1 MVFSSDLFLLYF
13 LPAFL
18 IIYFILGQK
27 LKNIFALIA
36 SIFFY
41 SWGAPD
47 FIFIVLG
54 SITID
59 FYLVK
64 IMNNSSGKR
73 KQLLL
78 GASIVLNIGMLL
90 YFKYANFFVEN
101 VNDVLA
107 SIGMKAISW
116 TYIVLPIG
124 ISFFT
129 FQKMTYSVD
138 VYRRVYHP
146 LRKITD
152 YALYILMFPQL
163 IAGPIVRFNE
173 IADQIEDRRNKE
185 NNNNRLTGFFRFTIG
200 LAKKVLIANVL
211 GEQVDLIFGTDGLHF
226 STTTAWLGIIAYAF
240 QIYYDFSGYSDM
252 AIGIGRMM
260 GFSFPENFNNPYI
273 SQSITE
279 FWRRW
284 HITLG
289 RWMRDYLYIPLGGNR
304 VSGKRLYFNL
314 WVVFLISGLW
324 HGAAWNF
331 VIWGAFHGLFLVAD
345 KLFLLDFYKKIGKI
359 PAIFITF
366 IITLAGWVLFRSE
379 NMGIAGAYFERMF
392 SFNFYHD
399 DIYLNAKFYSIL
411 LLAVFFSFYG
421 GFVKIEM
428 WQKRLFTSGKSRR
441 SLVLMFAISVLLF
454 IISLSSI
461 TSSGFNPFIYFR
473 F

>member
-13 LPAFL
+13 FPAFL
-18 IIYFILGQK
+18 ITYFILGPK

-59 FYLVK
+59 FYLVR
-64 IMNNSSGKR
+64 IMNSSSGKR

-101 VNDVLA
+101 VN
-107 SIGMKAISW
+107 SILSSVGVKTIAW

-138 VYRRVYHP
+138 VYRGVYHP

-173 IADQIEDRRNKE
+173 IAEQIEDRRDKE

-211 GEQVDLIFGTDGLHF
+211 GE
-226 STTTAWLGIIAYAF
+226 
-240 QIYYDFSGYSDM
+240 
-252 AIGIGRMM
+252 
-260 GFSFPENFNNPYI
+260 
-273 SQSITE
+273 
-279 FWRRW
+279 
-284 HITLG
+284 
-289 RWMRDYLYIPLGGNR
+289 
-304 VSGKRLYFNL
+304 
-314 WVVFLISGLW
+314 
-324 HGAAWNF
+324 
-331 VIWGAFHGLFLVAD
+331 
-345 KLFLLDFYKKIGKI
+345 
-359 PAIFITF
+359 
-366 IITLAGWVLFRSE
+366 
-379 NMGIAGAYFERMF
+379 
-392 SFNFYHD
+392 
-399 DIYLNAKFYSIL
+399 
-411 LLAVFFSFYG
+411 
-421 GFVKIEM
+421 
-428 WQKRLFTSGKSRR
+428 
-441 SLVLMFAISVLLF
+441 
-454 IISLSSI
+454 
-461 TSSGFNPFIYFR
+461 
-473 F
+473 